1 MATRQ
6 SVDDCLSHC
15 EKAIVFAESQY
26 KEASL
31 QERNNAEE
39 FSTAQQEL
47 EKAYM
52 ELEKLLNYA
61 TEEQEDLLQRK
72 RIQIQTMQNNM
83 TLLKH

>member
-6 SVDDCLSHC
+6 SIDDCLLHC
-15 EKAIVFAESQY
+15 EEAIDFAESQY

-31 QERNNAEE
+31 QEHNNAEE
-39 FSTAQQEL
+39 FASAQQEL
-47 EKAYM
+47 EKAFL
-52 ELEKLLNYA
+52 ELEKILNYA

-72 RIQIQTMQNNM
+72 RIQIQTMQNKM